1 MSYLFIILFAITL
14 IYFALSERVKKFV
27 WLLSIQG
34 FILFGVVFFN
44 LNEIELFD
52 FIFILTETILV
63 KAIVVPLFLNRIRK
77 HNHLSREHNPSVPV
91 FYSIILV
98 ILSLILSFVLS
109 NHLSNNQIHTKYF
122 TVAFAAIIFGI
133 YFIIIHKNIFSHVV
147 GYLIIENGIFL
158 MSLAVGS
165 TMPMMVN
172 LAILLDVLMGILVL
186 GIFINQVGDTFKSIE
201 IDQLS
206 KLKDLQNV
214 INILHIIDRFKFDYF
229 LC

>member
-44 LNEIELFD
+44 LNKIEIFD
-52 FIFILTETILV
+52 FIFILIETILV
-63 KAIVVPLFLNRIRK
+63 KAIIVPWFLNRVRK

-91 FYSIILV
+91 FYSIIMVV
-98 ILSLILSFVLS
+98 ISLILSFILS
-109 NHLSNNQIHTKYF
+109 SYLVDKQIHTKFF
-122 TVAFAAIIFGI
+122 TVAFASILFGM

-158 MSLAVGS
+158 LSLAVGS

-172 LAILLDVLMGILVL
+172 LAILLDVLMGVLVL
-186 GIFINQVGDTFKSIE
+186 GIFINHVGDTFKSVE

-206 KLKDLQNV
+206 KLKD
-214 INILHIIDRFKFDYF
+214 
-229 LC
+229 

>member
-44 LNEIELFD
+44 LNKIEIFD
-52 FIFILTETILV
+52 FIFILIETILA
-63 KAIVVPLFLNRIRK
+63 KAIIVPWFLNRVRK

-91 FYSIILV
+91 FYSIIMVV
-98 ILSLILSFVLS
+98 ISLILSFILS
-109 NHLSNNQIHTKYF
+109 SYLVDKQIHTKFF
-122 TVAFAAIIFGI
+122 TVAFASILFGM

-158 MSLAVGS
+158 LSLTVGS

-172 LAILLDVLMGILVL
+172 LAILLDVLMGVLVL
-186 GIFINQVGDTFKSIE
+186 GVFINHVGDTFNSIE

-206 KLKDLQNV
+206 KLKD
-214 INILHIIDRFKFDYF
+214 
-229 LC
+229 

>member
-44 LNEIELFD
+44 LNKIELFD

-63 KAIVVPLFLNRIRK
+63 KAIMVPWFLKRVRK

-98 ILSLILSFVLS
+98 ILSLILSFILS
-109 NHLSNNQIHTKYF
+109 NHFSNSQIHTKYF
-122 TVAFAAIIFGI
+122 TVAFASILFGI

-165 TMPMMVN
+165 AMPMMVN

-186 GIFINQVGDTFKSIE
+186 GIFINHVGDTFNSIE
-201 IDQLS
+201 IDQLT
-206 KLKDLQNV
+206 KLKD
-214 INILHIIDRFKFDYF
+214 
-229 LC
+229 

>member
-44 LNEIELFD
+44 LNKIELFD
-52 FIFILTETILV
+52 FIFILAETIVV
-63 KAIVVPLFLNRIRK
+63 KAIIVPWFLNRVRK

-98 ILSLILSFVLS
+98 IFSLIISFVLS
-109 NHLSNNQIHTKYF
+109 SHLSNNQIHTKYF
-122 TVAFAAIIFGI
+122 TVAFASILFGI

-172 LAILLDVLMGILVL
+172 LAILLDVLMGVLVL
-186 GIFINQVGDTFKSIE
+186 GIFINHVGDTFNSVE
-201 IDQLS
+201 IDQLT
-206 KLKDLQNV
+206 KLKD
-214 INILHIIDRFKFDYF
+214 
-229 LC
+229 

>member
-44 LNEIELFD
+44 LNKIEIFD
-52 FIFILTETILV
+52 FIFILVETILV
-63 KAIVVPLFLNRIRK
+63 KAIIVPWFLNRVRK
-77 HNHLSREHNPSVPV
+77 HNQLSREHKPSVSV
-91 FYSIILV
+91 FHSIIVVV
-98 ILSLILSFVLS
+98 ISLIISFLLS
-109 NHLSNNQIHTKYF
+109 NQLSDHHIHTKYF
-122 TVAFAAIIFGI
+122 TVAFASILFGI
-133 YFIIIHKNIFSHVV
+133 YFIIIHKNIFSHLV

-158 MSLAVGS
+158 LSLAVGS

-172 LAILLDVLMGILVL
+172 LAILLDVLMGVLVL
-186 GIFINQVGDTFKSIE
+186 GIFINHVGDTFKSIE

-206 KLKDLQNV
+206 KLKD
-214 INILHIIDRFKFDYF
+214 
-229 LC
+229 

>member
-44 LNEIELFD
+44 LNKIELFD
-52 FIFILTETILV
+52 FIFILAETILV

-122 TVAFAAIIFGI
+122 TVAFASILFGI

-172 LAILLDVLMGILVL
+172 LAIVLDVLVGVL
-186 GIFINQVGDTFKSIE
+186 MLGVFINQVGDTFKSVE

-206 KLKDLQNV
+206 KLKD
-214 INILHIIDRFKFDYF
+214 
-229 LC
+229 